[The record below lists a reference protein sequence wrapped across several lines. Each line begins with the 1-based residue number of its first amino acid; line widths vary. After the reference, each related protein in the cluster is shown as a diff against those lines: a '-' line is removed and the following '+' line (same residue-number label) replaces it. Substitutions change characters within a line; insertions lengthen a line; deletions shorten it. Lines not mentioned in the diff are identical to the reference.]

1 MTAAAMSKVEIIAY
15 LDEYRSGEAFGATV
29 FQGWAAVTPSPVL
42 RGALRVIALREQF
55 HADVL
60 EQRVRELGGVPKHVY
75 SEGEAFRKMVC
86 STADDSAKLA
96 EFVRI
101 ASPDAID
108 GQLGAMVDRMR
119 EDPESQALMR
129 AIIEDER
136 ATVTGLHGFSQTLSV
151 RRSAA

>member
-1 MTAAAMSKVEIIAY
+1 MSKTEIIAY
-15 LDEYRSGEAFGATV
+15 LDEYRSGEALGAAA

-42 RGALRVIALREQF
+42 RGALRVMAMREQS

-75 SEGEAFRKMVC
+75 SEGEAFLQMVC
-86 STADDSAKLA
+86 STTADDSTKLA

-108 GQLGAMVDRMR
+108 GQLGPMVDRLS

-136 ATVTGLHGFSQTLSV
+136 ATVTGLHRFSQTLSV